1 VLIFLDTTLLWL
13 LVHPGGGSR
22 AKALRQAMLARAEA
36 GDQIAVAEICDYEA
50 RRELIRKGATR
61 QIDNLDRLVSESV
74 YVPLD
79 TGTMR
84 DAAALWAQLRR
95 RGRPTAP
102 DEALDGD
109 VILGAQAA
117 RQGSHLVVTENLR
130 HLDRICNAIEWQKL
144 LA

>member
-1 VLIFLDTTLLWL
+1 
-13 LVHPGGGSR
+13 
-22 AKALRQAMLARAEA
+22 MLARAET

-50 RRELIRKGATR
+50 RRELIQKGATR
-61 QIDNLDRLVSESV
+61 QIDNLDRVVSESV
-74 YVPLD
+74 HVPLD

-95 RGRPTAP
+95 RGQPTAS

-109 VILGAQAA
+109 VILGAQAT

-130 HLDRICNAIEWQKL
+130 HLNRICNAIEWQKL

>member
-13 LVHPGGGSR
+13 LAHPR
-22 AKALRQAMLARAEA
+22 AGPRARALREAMLKRLEA

-50 RRELIRKGATR
+50 RRELIRKSAVK
-61 QIDNLDRLVSESV
+61 QIDNLDQVVSESI

-84 DAAALWAQLRR
+84 DAAAMWAGLRR
-95 RGRPTAP
+95 RGQPTAP

-109 VILGAQAA
+109 VILGAQAK
-117 RQGSHLVVTENLR
+117 RQESHLVATENLR
-130 HLDRICNAIEWQKL
+130 HLGRICNAVDWQQL
-144 LA
+144 